1 MDMFYQDDVPFI
13 EDEGKFLFFALL
25 YKKNKDKCNLCT
37 TNNSFPL
44 TFHILSHYHV
54 NMAEAK
60 HIFLVSVCNQMEI
73 TLESSFI

>member
-13 EDEGKFLFFALL
+13 EDEGEFLFFCSFI
-25 YKKNKDKCNLCT
+25 KKTNKCNLYT
-37 TNNSFPL
+37 INYPFPL

-73 TLESSFI
+73 TLVSSFI